1 MRILTAVRTKHEGV
15 ETALV
20 PQMVQHRDVGVHVV
34 DVVGVGRV
42 LAVRPLIRGLQ
53 GMNNHL
59 VNGLR
64 YVTYRHI
71 DVEHCILWF

>member
-1 MRILTAVRTKHEGV
+1 MGAKHKGV

-20 PQMVQHRDVGVHVV
+20 PQMVEHRDVGVHVV

-42 LAVRPLIRGLQ
+42 LAVCPLVRGLQ

-59 VNGLR
+59 GVR
-64 YVTYRHI
+64 EV
-71 DVEHCILWF
+71 